1 MKSFFGRESG
11 IEQYLLEI
19 RQAPLL
25 KAEEERALAKRMRN
39 ADSDREDERKDAK
52 HARDLFIRSNLRLVV
67 SVAKQYA
74 NRGLSFLDLIEEG
87 NVGLI
92 HAVSKFDLGRNC
104 RFSTYATWWI
114 RQAMRRALM
123 SAGRAVR
130 LPSYLVELIARW
142 NTLAR
147 EFARKHGRNPEL
159 HEASEALGLG
169 KRGPGVLG
177 RALQASE
184 SFSRTVSLDALWAEG
199 DGNVPGVEPE
209 EPLEP
214 SRIEALLGAIDERE
228 ARVLRYRFGLYEGH
242 PLTLGE
248 IGKKLKITRERVR
261 QIQMCALAKLAD
273 RFAPEGNA

>member
-1 MKSFFGRESG
+1 MKTYFGKEAG
-11 IEQYLLEI
+11 IEEYLQDI
-19 RQAPLL
+19 RGTPLL
-25 KAEEERALAKRMRN
+25 KRDEERALARRMMN
-39 ADSDREDERKDAK
+39 ADSAHEEERRDAEV
-52 HARDLFIRSNLRLVV
+52 ARDLFIRANLRLVV

-74 NRGLSFLDLIEEG
+74 NRGLSFLDLVEEG
-87 NVGLI
+87 NMGLI

-123 SAGRAVR
+123 SAGRTVR

-142 NTLAR
+142 NSLAR

-169 KRGPGVLG
+169 KRGVETLS

-184 SFSRTVSLDALWAEG
+184 SFSRTVSLDAIWAEG
-199 DGNVPGVEPE
+199 DGNAPGVEPQ
-209 EPLEP
+209 EPAEP
-214 SRIEALLGAIDERE
+214 SRLEALLAAINERE

-248 IGKKLKITRERVR
+248 IGKKLKLTRERVR
-261 QIQMCALAKLAD
+261 QIQMTALAKLAD
-273 RFAPEGNA
+273 RFSEHGED